1 MPIDYVKSQQRR
13 YTSLFGPLALL
24 LVCSALCAVRPQGKA
39 TPAADMGAFKVVRA
53 LLVLVYPVLG
63 YVGPILCRP
72 RRLQELRTSAESMEA
87 QFTEVGESAFD
98 LERRTVEC
106 LDFGTVLKELD
117 GLTRTVHGSEISGE
131 RFYDDIE
138 EVKLAYARVAE
149 MGNKLESFPLRS
161 NMDVEPLVDNIENNR
176 SPPTREDLAKFTEN
190 LEQLAEVHV
199 FLSSEM
205 NEFTLFDEQIDSI
218 RLPDEL
224 LDQFT
229 GAFDDDENLSA
240 EKYPAIK
247 KLRTSI
253 ASVRSRIASKMNQLL
268 SSQVMKDK
276 IADSGYII
284 IEDRYCLMLKNTYKK
299 GIGVVHGSSNTGR
312 TIYVEPFEVVD
323 MTNEMKSMQ
332 GQLRAE
338 ENRILSD
345 MCRAISE
352 YREEIRQ
359 AVEAVAEVDVIH
371 AKARLGAS
379 LKGVVPD
386 VNNEGRIS
394 CENAK
399 HPVLILRGT
408 DAIGNDIN
416 LGSDSTAMVIS
427 GPNAGGK
434 TIILKTAGLFAL
446 MAKHAIPVPARD
458 GARVDI
464 FNVMADIGDMQTVS
478 GDLSTFSGHLVVC
491 REMLQ
496 KASNHQ
502 GHSLALLDE
511 VGTGTD
517 PAQGAALAQ
526 AILED
531 LISGEVRVMV
541 TTHYQR
547 IKELAAEDNR
557 FRIAAMEFV
566 DNKPTYR
573 LRLGS
578 VGESFALEAAERMSL
593 PPRVLSRANNLLDDE
608 SRRIL
613 ALQKALEAE
622 TERARQRQEAYE
634 SMLEQVKGKKEEVE
648 AAKREV
654 EKEKEEIRA
663 GRKEEFLEGL
673 KSKEKE
679 AATIMEEIQTISM
692 AKDLSKA
699 EKQKAVTAK
708 QAEVKVLRT
717 EIESEIVEEVAE
729 DVAIPLVSGEPVEE
743 GKTLVVLERGILFQK
758 KGIVTKRNKGR
769 GRVHLRVAGAQ
780 IKIERHLVGYP
791 LDRLQNSGMQGGQEL
806 LRDPSKKLTSKER
819 EMIRMQEDLVNLDS
833 PSAKGPKGGSGGK
846 PQRKAG
852 NTVDVRDLA
861 FGRCQDRINDAI
873 SRHFDEESLYIY
885 HGKGCEDQNKVR
897 TWLRGNPL
905 VEKVSDEGEY
915 TLLQFISD

>member
-1 MPIDYVKSQQRR
+1 MPRN
-13 YTSLFGPLALL
+13 ALRFAKL
-24 LVCSALCAVRPQGKA
+24 N
-39 TPAADMGAFKVVRA
+39 ADGSSSHFAE
-53 LLVLVYPVLG
+53 LG
-63 YVGPILCRP
+63 
-72 RRLQELRTSAESMEA
+72 SD
-87 QFTEVGESAFD
+87 SAFN
-98 LERRTVEC
+98 LEQRTLDC
-106 LDFGTVLKELD
+106 LDFGTILKELD
-117 GLTRTVHGSEISGE
+117 DLTRTVQGSTISGM
-131 RFYDDIE
+131 RHQDDIE
-138 EVKLAYARVAE
+138 EVRLAYAQVAE
-149 MGNKLESFPLRS
+149 MGCRIDAFPLTS
-161 NMDVEPLVDNIENNR
+161 DMNVEPLVENIENNR

-190 LEQLAEVHV
+190 LEQLAGVHA
-199 FLSSEM
+199 FLSSEN
-205 NEFTLFDEQIDSI
+205 NEFTLFDKQIASI
-218 RLPDEL
+218 KLPDEL
-224 LDQFT
+224 IDQFT
-229 GAFDDDENLSA
+229 GAFDDDETLNA

-247 KLRTSI
+247 KFRTSI
-253 ASVRSRIASKMNQLL
+253 ASLRSRIASKMNQLL

-338 ENRILSD
+338 ENRILSE
-345 MCRAISE
+345 MCRAISDH
-352 YREEIRQ
+352 REEIRQ

-371 AKARLGAS
+371 AKAKLGVS
-379 LKGVVPD
+379 LRGVVPE
-386 VNNEGRIS
+386 VSNEGRMS
-394 CENAK
+394 CLNAK

-446 MAKHAIPVPARD
+446 MAKHAIPLPARD

-491 REMLQ
+491 REMLSQ
-496 KASNHQ
+496 AGLHK

-531 LISGEVRVMV
+531 LIGGDVRVMV

-547 IKELAAEDNR
+547 IKELAAEDER

-593 PPRVLSRANNLLDDE
+593 PSSVLTRANSLLDDE

-613 ALQKALEAE
+613 ALQKALEEE

-634 SMLEQVKGKKEEVE
+634 SMLEQVKEKEEEVDI
-648 AAKREV
+648 AKREV

-673 KSKEKE
+673 KTKEKE
-679 AATIMEEIQTISM
+679 AASIMQDIQTIIV
-692 AKDLSKA
+692 AKDLTKM

-729 DVAIPLVSGEPVEE
+729 DIAIPLVNGEPIEE
-743 GKTLVVLERGILFQK
+743 GKTLVVLEKGILFKK

-769 GRVHLRVAGAQ
+769 GRVHLRVSGAQ

-791 LDRLQNSGMQGGQEL
+791 LDRLQGSGMQGGQEL
-806 LRDPSKKLTSKER
+806 LRDPNKKLTAKER
-819 EMIRMQEDLVNLDS
+819 EMIRMQEELVDLESLGS
-833 PSAKGPKGGSGGK
+833 KGKGGKQK
-846 PQRKAG
+846 PERRAG

-861 FGRCQDRINDAI
+861 FGRQQDRINDAI
-873 SRHFDEESLYIY
+873 SRFFDDESLYVL
-885 HGKGCEDQNKVR
+885 HGKTGEEQTKLR
-897 TWLRGNPL
+897 SWLRGNPL
-905 VEKVSDEGEY
+905 IEKVKDEGPEY
-915 TLLQFISD
+915 MLLQFISD